1 MNRLNFTLFIVVMV
15 LAVSVVHAQHKARNL
30 FMDLQKEKDLT
41 DQRSVEWKELQLEQG
56 TLASAGRVEAGA
68 LNTLHMHLP
77 ASDDTRVV
85 VLFRP

>member
-1 MNRLNFTLFIVVMV
+1 MNRLNFALFVAVMI

-56 TLASAGRVEAGA
+56 TLASGSRVEAGA

-77 ASDDTRVV
+77 APDDTRVV
-85 VLFRP
+85 VLGKP